1 MTYNPH
7 LLHNEH
13 DLQRLI
19 IRLDNVEEPAQLQQQ
34 LIALGGDATIP
45 ASGRILLAGTR
56 AQLRDLIAKRPGDAL
71 AAELADFLA
80 RNAERHTP
88 RTIAAGRYLLEFG
101 KRTLVMGIL
110 NITPDSFSDG
120 GRWSDLDKAVEHAKQ
135 MIADGAD
142 ILDIGGES
150 TRPGHAPVS
159 AEEEIRRVVPVI
171 ERLSREVDIPIS
183 IDTCKSTVAA
193 AALRA
198 GARIVN
204 DVWGGLADPEMAAVC
219 AKHGC
224 PFIIMDNRDTPYE
237 DDVMAGV
244 VRTLR
249 LQIANAHAAGVRDE
263 NLILDPGI
271 GFGKTQ
277 EQNLLVMQHLDEI
290 TALGYPVLLGTS
302 RKSMIGNALGL
313 PVDQRVEGTA
323 ATVALGIAKG
333 VDIVRVH
340 DVKEMARVS
349 RMTDAIVR

>member
-1 MTYNPH
+1 MSYNPH
-7 LLHNEH
+7 LLHSEH

-19 IRLDNVEEPAQLQQQ
+19 IRLDNVGQPDLLQQE

-45 ASGRILLAGTR
+45 ASGRIVLAGTR
-56 AQLRDLIAKRPGDAL
+56 AQLHQLIANRPGDAL
-71 AAELADFLA
+71 AAELADLLA
-80 RNAERHTP
+80 RNARRHTP
-88 RTIAAGRYLLEFG
+88 RTLAAGKHQLEFG
-101 KRTLVMGIL
+101 KRTLIMGIL

-120 GRWSDLDKAVEHAKQ
+120 GRWADLDKAVEHAKR

-150 TRPGHAPVS
+150 TRPGHTPVS
-159 AEEEIRRVVPVI
+159 AEEEIRRVTPVI
-171 ERLSREVDIPIS
+171 ERLSREADIPIS
-183 IDTCKSTVAA
+183 IDTCKSAVAEA
-193 AALRA
+193 AIRA
-198 GARIVN
+198 GAHIVN
-204 DVWGGLADPEMAAVC
+204 DVWGGLADPEMASVC
-219 AKHGC
+219 AKYDC
-224 PFIIMDNRDTPYE
+224 PFIVMDNRDTPVE

-244 VRTLR
+244 IRTLR
-249 LQIANAHAAGVRDE
+249 HQIANALAAGVRDE

-277 EQNLLVMQHLDEI
+277 EHNLLVMRRLDEI

-349 RMTDAIVR
+349 RMTDAMVR